1 MFVGERFTSW
11 KMNSMNHN
19 NSCKLVDFHQTCPLL
34 ELQKL
39 ESEIPFIVRFLRVT
53 RVAKRVFVGER
64 FTSWKMN
71 SMNHNNSCKLVDFHQ
86 TCPLLELQKLE
97 SEIPFIVRWSRKGN
111 FVNHVSIFLLS
122 TVKRFIHHADIGASK
137 IPSVVASVSSLA

>member
-1 MFVGERFTSW
+1 MVVFY
-11 KMNSMNHN
+11 
-19 NSCKLVDFHQTCPLL
+19 KLFQVTLCQWG
-34 ELQKL
+34 
-39 ESEIPFIVRFLRVT
+39 FLRVT

-97 SEIPFIVRWSRKGN
+97 SEIPFIVRWSRRGN

-137 IPSVVASVSSLA
+137 IPSVVASVSSLAQLPFLNLKLAELLPFPLDKSQSKILMRR